1 MLKRR
6 NRKRQQQEPLIDW
19 DAIRRFALAGGTL
32 LAITASVIF
41 VFLLLDRPVA
51 SIQVDGPFARVNA
64 SQIEAE
70 VLANMQGGF
79 ISLDLD
85 SLSARIRRL
94 PWVDRVRIRR
104 QWPNGLHI
112 TLVEQ
117 RPAARWGESGL
128 LNVRG
133 ELFIDDSRHVP
144 AGLPYLA
151 GPPGTEIEV
160 VNRFLAARSYLLP
173 HGLDVVGLVRD
184 PRGAWDMTLSNGVAI
199 RLGRHRV
206 DERITRYGD
215 LVLEIVGADPGKV
228 EYVDMRYSN
237 GFAIGW
243 RKQDEAAAAARLTAH
258 SG

>member
-1 MLKRR
+1 MLNRR
-6 NRKRQQQEPLIDW
+6 NRKLQRYEPLIDW
-19 DAIRRFALAGGTL
+19 VAIRRFALAGGTL
-32 LAITASVIF
+32 LAVTASVIF

-70 VLANMQGGF
+70 VLANMHGGF

-85 SLSARIRRL
+85 GLSRTIGRL
-94 PWVDRVRIRR
+94 PWVDQVRIRR

-112 TLVEQ
+112 TLIEQ
-117 RPAARWGESGL
+117 RPAARWGETGL

-133 ELFIDDSRHVP
+133 ELFIADSRHVP
-144 AGLPYLA
+144 AGLPFLA
-151 GPPGTEIEV
+151 GPPGTEAEV
-160 VNRFLAARSYLLP
+160 VKRFLEARSYLLP

-206 DERITRYGD
+206 DQRIRRYSD
-215 LVLEIVGADPGKV
+215 LVLDIVGADPGKV

-243 RKQDEAAAAARLTAH
+243 RKQDEAAVAARLTAH